1 MAMAA
6 TSACASSITTATTTK
21 PLIRSLPCSHLPALN
36 PYSLQPSLTP
46 MSLRTP
52 KTTRRPVFYASASTT
67 FEVAQVPTPVTPSK
81 LLPFWVGHEFDLH
94 RLEPGYPLII
104 DDIDIP
110 HNKGC

>member
-21 PLIRSLPCSHLPALN
+21 PLIHSLPRSHLPALN

-67 FEVAQVPTPVTPSK
+67 FEVAQVPTPITPSK